1 MCGISGVIGTRPLG
15 ESERHAVASM
25 NDRLWHRGPDSAG
38 IFDSGHVRLAMR
50 RLAIID
56 LEGADQP
63 IFNASKTVAVVCN
76 GEIYNY
82 KEIRRDLE
90 AQGYVFRTSG
100 DVETIAHAYDAFG
113 LQFLEKIKGMFAL
126 ALWDSEKNQLLLA
139 RDRLGEKPLYYRYD
153 NEGALWFSSELRSLF
168 SGALQRPEVSAQAFN
183 LFMAFQY
190 LPEPVTPL
198 TGCKQLPAGSY
209 LLVEPGSVGQSTPIR
224 YWELS
229 ALRCSP
235 DHAVARVEE
244 KLDAACK
251 RMGTADVPVAVALS
265 GGIDSSLVAAL
276 SARHFPADLHAF
288 TVGYAGRPATDERSQ
303 AAVLAE
309 HLGIGFSEVE
319 IGHAQVVDSFLDMVD
334 CMDTPIADIAAF
346 GYFRVS
352 QASREAGFP
361 VLMSGMGGD
370 EFFWGYEWVRDA
382 VKRNE
387 AYRAERGWH
396 YWWRRLKGKV
406 PRSDFFEVHAALR
419 AGESTSRQLL
429 AQNNLPADDW
439 LAENSLDE
447 QLPVHLGVTQ
457 LLNRTWLQSN
467 CLALVDRMS
476 MSHSVEVRLP
486 LLDVELVE
494 CVVGMRN
501 GGMEDW
507 NDGHKALL
515 VKALAN
521 VLPAEVLQ
529 RRKQGFTPPVRAWM
543 SGVIKAH
550 QGLLSDGALLASGV
564 VDRSAL
570 LKLMPRLDASLMY
583 KLVLLE
589 CWSRLHV
596 FNQSKEAVRAGE
608 PVS

>member
-1 MCGISGVIGTRPLG
+1 MCGITGAVSPKPLG
-15 ESERHAVASM
+15 KRERDTVAGM
-25 NDRLWHRGPDSAG
+25 NDRLRHRGPDSAG
-38 IFDSGHVRLAMR
+38 IFDGGHVRLAMR

-63 IFNASKTVAVVCN
+63 IFNATKTVAVVCN

-82 KEIRRDLE
+82 KEIRHDLE
-90 AQGYVFRTSG
+90 ARGYVFRTHG

-113 LQFLEKIKGMFAL
+113 IQFLEKIKGMFAL

-153 NEGALWFSSELRSLF
+153 DEGALWFSSELRSLF
-168 SGALQRPEVSAQAFN
+168 SGVRQRPEMSAQAFN
-183 LFMAFQY
+183 LFMTFQY
-190 LPEPVTPL
+190 LPEPATPL
-198 TGCKQLPAGSY
+198 TGCEQLPAGSY
-209 LLVEPGSVGQSTPIR
+209 LLVVPGAVGQSKPTR
-224 YWELS
+224 YWDMS
-229 ALRCSP
+229 ALRCSA
-235 DHAVARVEE
+235 DHAVAQVEE

-303 AAVLAE
+303 AALLAE
-309 HLGIGFSEVE
+309 HLGIGFTEVE
-319 IGHAQVVDSFLDMVD
+319 VGQTQVVDSFIDMVD

-346 GYFRVS
+346 GYFSVS

-370 EFFWGYEWVRDA
+370 EFFWGYEWVRNA
-382 VKRNE
+382 VKRNQ
-387 AYRAERGWH
+387 AYRTERGWQ

-419 AGESTSRQLL
+419 AGESVSRQLL
-429 AQNNLPADDW
+429 AQNNLPADAW
-439 LAENSLDE
+439 LAQNSLDE
-447 QLPVHLGVTQ
+447 QLPVHLAVTQ

-476 MSHSVEVRLP
+476 MAHSVEVRLP
-486 LLDVELVE
+486 LLDVDLVE

-515 VKALAN
+515 IRALAN
-521 VLPAEVLQ
+521 VLPREVLQ

-543 SGVIKAH
+543 SGIIKAH
-550 QGLLSDGALLASGV
+550 QGLLYQGALLADGV

-570 LKLMPRLDASLMY
+570 LKSMPRLDVSLMY

-589 CWSRLHV
+589 CWSRLHI